1 MSLSSAAHVGSSLSG
16 ASGSVRN
23 GVNARFN
30 VAYKESNDMFCV
42 VQNGID
48 EPSLHELT
56 SNEGG
61 NIEREKG
68 RLFLLLSRSN
78 V

>member
-1 MSLSSAAHVGSSLSG
+1 
-16 ASGSVRN
+16 
-23 GVNARFN
+23 
-30 VAYKESNDMFCV
+30 MFCV

-68 RLFLLLSRSN
+68 RLFFASISIKRVTHN
-78 V
+78 G